1 MERESFID
9 DIGLGDN
16 NRLSRDY
23 GYFDTLALSAS
34 YAFSY
39 QEYINDKRRATPD
52 QPLTELLKTTLHE
65 TTHLYQILATPY
77 GLYYSTLKLLQTD
90 LIRRLTRLLPQKYKI
105 QPLPPLTKSCGKIKS
120 ENNHEIKHL
129 LCGWAMAEL
138 MVLYLEGNYDG
149 YYNLLNNS
157 LLGTTSIANY
167 FDELE
172 MFVTI
177 FLNANG
183 KPCEVIDS
191 RLETSDT
198 SPLSELQFLGLKA
211 LSYPDSRGILES
223 WGKVAEYWI
232 DQPRQLTECPELFPH
247 NIKADLVDYYMLLH
261 EAKNAISAETVGDF
275 ILSYMALCEIAL
287 SPPLLP
293 YYRSFRTNITIREMN
308 PLQRMWDLF
317 TAVRGITPIR
327 NLERDYV
334 RFTEQVCSKLK
345 WPTPIAIARETLK
358 SLKFPPGDRLF
369 EFYMK
374 AQEFRVRIPHIF
386 LDLGVWFLPERIYT
400 REFHYYFS
408 HPVIEFKDRIGH
420 HPDPNVFLFFTEQA
434 LINNYARRLFLSK
447 DQSITFPY
455 TASQAELD
463 YFTGLLEP
471 DLKVLFGINP
481 VKVVLVNPD

>member
-1 MERESFID
+1 MEGESFID

-16 NRLSRDY
+16 NRLSKDY

-39 QEYINDKRRATPD
+39 QEYIHDKRRATPD

-65 TTHLYQILATPY
+65 TTHLYQMLATPY
-77 GLYYSTLKLLQTD
+77 GLYYSILKLLQTD

-105 QPLPPLTKSCGKIKS
+105 QPLPPLTRSCGQIKS
-120 ENNHEIKHL
+120 KNNHEIKHL
-129 LCGWAMAEL
+129 LRGWAMAEL

-157 LLGTTSIANY
+157 LLGTTTIGNY
-167 FDELE
+167 FEQLE

-183 KPCEVIDS
+183 KPCEAIDCQ
-191 RLETSDT
+191 LETSEA
-198 SPLSELQFLGLKA
+198 SLLSEIQFLLLKST
-211 LSYPDSRGILES
+211 LYPDSRGILES
-223 WGKVAEYWI
+223 WSKVAEYWI
-232 DQPRQLTECPELFPH
+232 DQPRQLTDCSELFPPV
-247 NIKADLVDYYMLLH
+247 IKAEVIDYYVLLH
-261 EAKNAISAETVGDF
+261 EAKKAITAETVGDF

-293 YYRSFRTNITIREMN
+293 YSQSLRTNISIRQMN

-317 TAVRGITPIR
+317 TAVKGIAPIR
-327 NLERDYV
+327 NLERDYM
-334 RFTEQVCSKLK
+334 RFTEEVCLKLK
-345 WPTPIAIARETLK
+345 WPTPFAIARETLN
-358 SLKFPPGDRLF
+358 SLKFPHGDRLF

-386 LDLGVWFLPERIYT
+386 LDLGVWFLPERIYLQ
-400 REFHYYFS
+400 EFYYYFS
-408 HPVIEFKDRIGH
+408 HPVIEFQDRIGH

-434 LINNYARRLFLSK
+434 LINSYARKLFLSK

-463 YFTGLLEP
+463 YFTKLLEP
-471 DLKVLFGINP
+471 DLEVLFGIKP
-481 VKVVLVNPD
+481 VKVILVNPD